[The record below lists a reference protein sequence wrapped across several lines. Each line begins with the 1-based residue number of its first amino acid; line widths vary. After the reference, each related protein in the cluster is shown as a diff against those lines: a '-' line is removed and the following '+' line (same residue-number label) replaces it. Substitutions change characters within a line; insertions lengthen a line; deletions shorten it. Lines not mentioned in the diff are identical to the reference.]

1 MLSQRWGT
9 IISLTHSLANSYS
22 LIPSCRKTYSLAIQV
37 AIGPFNVQILGI
49 FRYLDRLICEVVKPT
64 KLLFIGVDGTHTCSC
79 SYLFI
84 YLLHYL
90 FAHSG
95 CAPRAKLNQ
104 QRSRRYLATMNSN
117 NKSNK
122 DKFDICSITP
132 GTEFM
137 WKVSRHIKW
146 FIRHRI
152 KHSLDWQKLT
162 IIYSGVEVPGIH
174 CSINN

>member
-1 MLSQRWGT
+1 MNDT
-9 IISLTHSLANSYS
+9 YILA
-22 LIPSCRKTYSLAIQV
+22 QV
-37 AIGPFNVQILGI
+37 ALGPFDVQILGI

-64 KLLFIGVDGTHTCSC
+64 KLLFIGVDGRDTCLPT
-79 SYLFI
+79 YLFT
-84 YLLHYL
+84 YL
-90 FAHSG
+90 FGCLG

-104 QRSRRYLATMNSN
+104 QRSRRYLAAMNAN

-122 DKFDICSITP
+122 NKFDICHITP

-162 IIYSGVEVPGIH
+162 IIYSGVEVPGTPSLTYSLAYLLTLSLTYSLTFVLQAKG
-174 CSINN
+174 SIK